1 MMIFKSENA
10 HHFSCSIDTYIVLSG
25 GLWSFKLGGTKLAWF
40 YQGFMCFK
48 EIPAFREL
56 TYIAHSSFN
65 SWNLSFKGQF
75 YMSKNTYQ
83 KYIFINCIFLKLCP
97 MFVGTA
103 LCEFTKYSHLPISL
117 KPMHFIDKIK
127 VICTRKLENP

>member
-48 EIPAFREL
+48 EIPAFRE
-56 TYIAHSSFN
+56 YSSFN

-75 YMSKNTYQ
+75 YMLKTPIKK
-83 KYIFINCIFLKLCP
+83 KYI
-97 MFVGTA
+97 
-103 LCEFTKYSHLPISL
+103 Y
-117 KPMHFIDKIK
+117 
-127 VICTRKLENP
+127 

>member
-65 SWNLSFKGQF
+65 SSNLSFKGQF
-75 YMSKNTYQ
+75 YKSKNTYQ
-83 KYIFINCIFLKLCP
+83 KYIFINCIVGNFKFPGSSFSKVMPNFCRHRAMWIHKIQSFANFLEAHA
-97 MFVGTA
+97 F
-103 LCEFTKYSHLPISL
+103 Y
-117 KPMHFIDKIK
+117 
-127 VICTRKLENP
+127 R